1 MGHDHHHTHD
11 TSTGNIRVAFFLNF
25 IFAIIE
31 LIGGIYTN
39 SVSILSDALH
49 DFGDSISLGVA
60 WYLQKVSA
68 RRSDRFYSYGY
79 KRFSLIGAIFISVVL
94 LAGSVVVIKECIG
107 RILEP
112 QMPDAAGMF
121 VLAILGIIVTG
132 AAVIRLKRGSS
143 LNERAVSLHM
153 MEDVLGWVAVLIVS
167 IVMHFVEWPILDPLL
182 SIGIS
187 IWILTNVYRN
197 LKATFRILLQKVPSD
212 VDIERLEEEIR
223 STDRVLSIHDV
234 HLWTLDGE
242 ENIMSLHA
250 VIAPETTLDEQY
262 TIKTQIKS
270 VCASHGIDHATVE
283 FETEEEACMQ
293 TNCGT
298 FY

>member
-94 LAGSVVVIKECIG
+94 LAVSVVVIKECIG
-107 RILEP
+107 RIIEP
-112 QMPDAAGMF
+112 QMPDAAGMELAGQVHRIGGGA
-121 VLAILGIIVTG
+121 VLGLLPGVIRADQPGDHVEARRFPRAIGSQEADDLPLAHVHRHAVHDPS
-132 AAVIRLKRGSS
+132 AAVF
-143 LNERAVSLHM
+143 LH
-153 MEDVLGWVAVLIVS
+153 
-167 IVMHFVEWPILDPLL
+167 
-182 SIGIS
+182 
-187 IWILTNVYRN
+187 
-197 LKATFRILLQKVPSD
+197 QPS
-212 VDIERLEEEIR
+212 RF
-223 STDRVLSIHDV
+223 
-234 HLWTLDGE
+234 
-242 ENIMSLHA
+242 
-250 VIAPETTLDEQY
+250 DEQVGSFGFGHY
-262 TIKTQIKS
+262 RYLITPKNLSPKPRFGKTQLPFM
-270 VCASHGIDHATVE
+270 A
-283 FETEEEACMQ
+283 
-293 TNCGT
+293 
-298 FY
+298 